1 MESVK
6 SRMNERD
13 VKLLFTASHWSGA
26 VVRYAPTEGGWLI
39 ELHKIENNDIQ
50 VLTLK
55 RGKPRIFKTS
65 DTALTWCR
73 DIGFEKITVQLHK
86 FQGDE
91 SESSGQAP
99 IVLLVEDN
107 NSDIELTFRAI
118 QRLDAN
124 FDITVC
130 RDGQEALDFLFAK
143 GKYESRNINELP
155 QLILLDINLPKVN
168 GLSVLKEIRKTEVTR
183 QIPTVLLTTSDER
196 IDIQRGYEYGANSY
210 VRKPV
215 DYAVFC
221 NTLKSLG
228 EYWLNTNIPP
238 PK

>member
-1 MESVK
+1 
-6 SRMNERD
+6 MNERD
-13 VKLLFTASHWSGA
+13 VKLLFSASHWSGA
-26 VVRYAPTEGGWLI
+26 AVRYAATEGGWLI
-39 ELHKIENNDIQ
+39 ELNVAENGEIQ
-50 VLTLK
+50 ILTLK

-86 FQGDE
+86 LHRNGNDAI
-91 SESSGQAP
+91 SSTQAP

-118 QRLDAN
+118 QRLDAD
-124 FDITVC
+124 FDVTVC
-130 RDGQEALDFLFAK
+130 RDGREALDFLFAK
-143 GKYESRNINELP
+143 GKYESRDIKELP

-168 GLSVLKEIRKTEVTR
+168 GLSVLKEIRSSEITS

-196 IDIQRGYEYGANSY
+196 IDIQRGYEYGVNSY
-210 VRKPV
+210 VCKPV
-215 DYAVFC
+215 DYSVFC

-228 EYWLNTNIPP
+228 EYWLNTNVPP

>member
-1 MESVK
+1 
-6 SRMNERD
+6 MNERD
-13 VKLLFTASHWSGA
+13 VKLLFNANHWSGA
-26 VVRYAPTEGGWLI
+26 TVRYSATEGGWLI
-39 ELHKIENNDIQ
+39 ELNEAENGNVQ

-86 FQGDE
+86 LKGNE
-91 SESSGQAP
+91 SNSNIPAP

-118 QRLDAN
+118 QRLDAD

-168 GLSVLKEIRKTEVTR
+168 GLSVLKEIRSVEVTR

-196 IDIQRGYEYGANSY
+196 IDIQRGYDYGVNSY

-215 DYAVFC
+215 DYTLFC

-228 EYWLNTNIPP
+228 EYWLNINMPP
-238 PK
+238 P

>member
-1 MESVK
+1 
-6 SRMNERD
+6 MNERD
-13 VKLLFTASHWSGA
+13 VKLLFSANHWSGA
-26 VVRYAPTEGGWLI
+26 AVRYAATEGGWLI
-39 ELHKIENNDIQ
+39 ELNEVENGEIQ

-86 FQGDE
+86 LQGKT
-91 SESSGQAP
+91 SSSNVQTP
-99 IVLLVEDN
+99 VVLLVEDN
-107 NSDIELTFRAI
+107 SSDIELTFRAI
-118 QRLDAN
+118 QRLDAD

-168 GLSVLKEIRKTEVTR
+168 GLSVLKEIRNTEITSK
-183 QIPTVLLTTSDER
+183 IPTVLLTTSDER
-196 IDIQRGYEYGANSY
+196 IDIQRGYEYGVNSY

-228 EYWLNTNIPP
+228 EYWLNTNLPP
-238 PK
+238 PR

>member
-1 MESVK
+1 
-6 SRMNERD
+6 MNERD
-13 VKLLFTASHWSGA
+13 VKLLFTAGHWSGA
-26 VVRYAPTEGGWLI
+26 TVRYATTEGGWLI
-39 ELHKIENNDIQ
+39 ELNEAENGDIQ
-50 VLTLK
+50 ILTLK

-86 FQGDE
+86 LQGTE
-91 SESSGQAP
+91 STTSLQAP

-107 NSDIELTFRAI
+107 TSDIELTFRAI
-118 QRLDAN
+118 QRLEAD

-143 GKYESRNINELP
+143 GKYASRNINELP

-168 GLSVLKEIRKTEVTR
+168 GLSVLKEIRASELTN

-196 IDIQRGYEYGANSY
+196 IDIQRGYEYGVNSY

-215 DYAVFC
+215 DYSIFC

-228 EYWLNTNIPP
+228 EYWLNTNMPP